1 MVVGVGVAAD
11 IANTDRFLAPLVCV
25 CPCLDFAVAAV
36 AAVPAIASTDVDLVG
51 TSTKEDA

>member
-11 IANTDRFLAPLVCV
+11 IDNMDRFLAPLVCV